1 MLSLKID
8 NFLPVKNS
16 YNETST
22 LFLNNMDNIMKF
34 IQARQKLFQSNNHK
48 LQDFESKCN
57 SLTSTFKNYTSF
69 NHENFESIAKTHQ
82 DFQDKLNKLE
92 FHKDIQDIKLEDV
105 EVQIQKLQHCLSI
118 DDNNNDYN
126 NNDNC

>member
-1 MLSLKID
+1 M
-8 NFLPVKNS
+8 
-16 YNETST
+16 Y
-22 LFLNNMDNIMKF
+22 
-34 IQARQKLFQSNNHK
+34 
-48 LQDFESKCN
+48 
-57 SLTSTFKNYTSF
+57 STFKNYASF
-69 NHENFESIAKTHQ
+69 NHENFESNAKTHQ